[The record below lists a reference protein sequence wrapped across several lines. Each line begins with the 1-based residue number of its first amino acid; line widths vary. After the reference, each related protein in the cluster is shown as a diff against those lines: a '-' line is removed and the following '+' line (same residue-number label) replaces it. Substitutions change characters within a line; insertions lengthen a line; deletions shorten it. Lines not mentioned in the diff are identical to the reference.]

1 MGLFVGRAEGT
12 SEEGTSDTC
21 VGSELGE
28 NVTKGNGGIVGASDG
43 FTVPSADVSE
53 GAADSC
59 VGNELTLGENETKG
73 KGGSVEVNVGSRVPC
88 AEGTADISGGS
99 ELGENVTKG
108 NGGIAGAIVGFT
120 VPSADV
126 SEGAADSC
134 VGNELTLGENETKGK
149 GGSVE
154 VNVGSRV
161 PCAEGTADISG
172 SSEGGQNI
180 KHKGK
185 GKGGYVEAEAG
196 AGDDDGRDC
205 SAVLGAAD
213 LVTSEAF
220 VDETRHISK
229 RINSMQ
235 TTLKLIL

>member
-59 VGNELTLGENETKG
+59 VGNELTLG
-73 KGGSVEVNVGSRVPC
+73 
-88 AEGTADISGGS
+88 D
-99 ELGENVTKG
+99 
-108 NGGIAGAIVGFT
+108 
-120 VPSADV
+120 
-126 SEGAADSC
+126 
-134 VGNELTLGENETKGK
+134 NETKGK

-180 KHKGK
+180 KHKRK